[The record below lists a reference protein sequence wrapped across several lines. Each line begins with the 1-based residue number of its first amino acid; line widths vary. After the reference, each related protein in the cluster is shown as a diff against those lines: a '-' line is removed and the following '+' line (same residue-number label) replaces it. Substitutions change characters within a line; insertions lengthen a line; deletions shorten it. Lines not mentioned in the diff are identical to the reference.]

1 MIQIVIDKREH
12 KIIEYIVNSHIKDT
26 LPDYIT
32 LQYDV
37 LTIGDILI
45 KYNEETHVIIERKT
59 ITDLMASIKDGRY
72 AEQSLRLQND
82 HTHNHNII
90 YLIEGIFS
98 TLSRK
103 EHQII
108 NSCFT
113 SLGIFK
119 GFSLM
124 KTNSIAETTHY
135 VFDMADK
142 IFRSLNNGKKIYYVT
157 STMSSEVSQNIDETQ
172 PSSENRNYCNV
183 IKTVKKDNITREN
196 IGNILLMQIPGISTT
211 IATAILENFRDFHH
225 FISEINENPSCLD
238 NMKYESKGKT
248 RKINKN
254 CIDNIKD
261 FLVSSNSST
270 TATNE

>member
-45 KYNEETHVIIERKT
+45 KYNEEIHVIIERKT

-157 STMSSEVSQNIDETQ
+157 PTTSCEASQNIDETQ

>member
-12 KIIEYIVNSHIKDT
+12 KIMEYIVNSRIKDN
-26 LPDYIT
+26 LQPHIT
-32 LQYDV
+32 IHYDV

-45 KYNEETHVIIERKT
+45 KYDDKIQTIIERKT

-82 HTHNHNII
+82 KTHNHNII

-108 NSCFT
+108 NSTFT
-113 SLGIFK
+113 SLGLFK

-135 VFDMADK
+135 IFDVADK
-142 IFRSLNNGKKIYYVT
+142 VYRGIKNGKSLHHSNDPDE
-157 STMSSEVSQNIDETQ
+157 STMTSSIN
-172 PSSENRNYCNV
+172 PAYCNV
-183 IKTVKKDNITREN
+183 IKSVKKENITREN
-196 IGNILLMQIPGISTT
+196 IGEIMLMQIPGISTT
-211 IATAILENFRDFHH
+211 IATAILANYRDFHH
-225 FISEINENPSCLD
+225 FMSEININPSCLD
-238 NMKYESKGKT
+238 NMKYESKGKS

-254 CIDNIKD
+254 CIDSIKS
-261 FLVSSNSST
+261 FLVSDSSAA
-270 TATNE
+270 ATDE